1 VILFGMKILF
11 EDVDRFSQSLS
22 IGGGNL
28 LADYFHKVRE
38 LITLIEKEEGERL
51 RQAACRVAES
61 LRRGGIVQLFGC
73 GHSHLLTEEVFYRA
87 GGLVPVKP
95 ILIEPLML
103 HEGAVRSSRLERK
116 NGYAATFLP
125 DQEFHRED
133 VVFVLST
140 SGRNPV
146 PVDVALYAKEQGAY
160 VIGVTSLQY
169 AQSQPS
175 RHTSGKRLHEVV
187 DLVIDNHAPVGDA
200 LLKHPKVAVPF
211 APSSTVTGAAIL
223 NAVFAEAVVLL
234 AESGVEPPVFLS
246 GNIEGAD
253 GHNDRLIARYRKR
266 IPLLDGSD

>member
-1 VILFGMKILF
+1 PRHEGKREKGDRCGGGQDGGTSAKGAGTDGGIAVILFGMKMLF

-103 HEGAVRSSRLERK
+103 HE
-116 NGYAATFLP
+116 
-125 DQEFHRED
+125 
-133 VVFVLST
+133 
-140 SGRNPV
+140 
-146 PVDVALYAKEQGAY
+146 
-160 VIGVTSLQY
+160 
-169 AQSQPS
+169 
-175 RHTSGKRLHEVV
+175 
-187 DLVIDNHAPVGDA
+187 
-200 LLKHPKVAVPF
+200 
-211 APSSTVTGAAIL
+211 
-223 NAVFAEAVVLL
+223 
-234 AESGVEPPVFLS
+234 
-246 GNIEGAD
+246 
-253 GHNDRLIARYRKR
+253 
-266 IPLLDGSD
+266 